1 MISLKGTRVLI
12 VEDTFL
18 VADSL
23 RILIEAYGATVA
35 AMVPSN
41 EKAFA
46 ALEEVEIDVAIL
58 DIHLQDGKVYPFAQ
72 HLLKIGTPF
81 LFVTGY
87 GEDADIPESL
97 ASITRLEKPLQ
108 IERLLRALAPLL
120 GRSE

>member
-1 MISLKGTRVLI
+1 MISLKGARVLI

-23 RILIEAYGATVA
+23 RILIEAYRASVE

-46 ALEEVEIDVAIL
+46 ALEQVEIDVAIL
-58 DIHLQDGKVYPFAQ
+58 DIHLKDGKVYPFAQ
-72 HLLKIGTPF
+72 HLVKIGTPF
-81 LFVTGY
+81 VFVTGY

-97 ASITRLEKPLQ
+97 ATIPRLEKPIQ

-120 GRSE
+120 GRSA